1 MTEATPR
8 PWRVGDTDPALIWA
22 CGDDEDYFICEI
34 QGGASDAER
43 EANAALIVR
52 AVNNYDEALALLRE
66 AREELQTA
74 LSANAEHV
82 SDAIDDFLKEN
93 SNG

>member
-1 MTEATPR
+1 MTDATPR
-8 PWRVGDTDPALIWA
+8 PWDTHY
-22 CGDDEDYFICEI
+22 DDNGFFYIIADGAPSPYIAAT
-34 QGGASDAER
+34 GGEGETDK
-43 EANAALIVR
+43 ANAALIVR

-82 SDAIDDFLKEN
+82 SDAIDAFLKEN